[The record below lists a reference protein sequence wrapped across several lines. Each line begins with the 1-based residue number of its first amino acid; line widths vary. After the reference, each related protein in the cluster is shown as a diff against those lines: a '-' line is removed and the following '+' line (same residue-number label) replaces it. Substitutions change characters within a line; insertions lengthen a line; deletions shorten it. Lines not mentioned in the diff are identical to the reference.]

1 MTESDTQRTTDRE
14 IELAWD
20 DRTDAGAP
28 PKPGRDG
35 GPPAATA
42 VRTPHHALGLS
53 DEDVVAMYRQV
64 LIARAVDE
72 RMWLMQRAGKIAFI
86 ISVQG
91 HEVAQVGITWPL
103 RKGHDWMAPFY
114 RSIAAAMTFGMTPED
129 IITAHLAKGDD
140 ISSGGRQ
147 MPGHYG
153 AAPHNILSVSS
164 PVGTQV
170 LHAVG
175 IALGAWVR
183 GDDAVAI
190 TQFGEGT
197 ANQGEV
203 HEAMNFAGVHKL
215 PMVFVCE
222 NNGYAISVP
231 WRQAAAGTSPPARR
245 AMASPASGRRRR
257 SAGVLRGAGGGHA
270 ARPHRR
276 GSDADR
282 GEVVRLSRTLATT
295 TSAATA
301 TPPKS
306 RRSRSDPIV
315 ASRGQLRECGVLDEQ
330 AEEALDRVNPSR
342 GGHQRV
348 EGGRRLTRPR
358 ILRHVYVEGA

>member
-1 MTESDTQRTTDRE
+1 
-14 IELAWD
+14 
-20 DRTDAGAP
+20 
-28 PKPGRDG
+28 
-35 GPPAATA
+35 
-42 VRTPHHALGLS
+42 
-53 DEDVVAMYRQV
+53 
-64 LIARAVDE
+64 
-72 RMWLMQRAGKIAFI
+72 MWLMQRAGKIAFI

-103 RKGHDWMAPFY
+103 RKGRDWMAPFY

-175 IALGAWVR
+175 LALGAWVR

-215 PMVFVCE
+215 PVIFVCE

-231 WRQAAAGTSPPARR
+231 LEKRWGLGGDRAAAT
-245 AMASPASGRRRR
+245 ASWRDGGRRRPLACAAVGGARAGAARRRPAWSRRGGAHTSHSNDDHAVIATRRGRGLNSRTR
-257 SAGVLRGAGGGHA
+257 SHLPTACAAGLLTMSSTRSSGRCQGRDQRVAGARRGA
-270 ARPHRR
+270 
-276 GSDADR
+276 
-282 GEVVRLSRTLATT
+282 
-295 TSAATA
+295 
-301 TPPKS
+301 
-306 RRSRSDPIV
+306 
-315 ASRGQLRECGVLDEQ
+315 
-330 AEEALDRVNPSR
+330 
-342 GGHQRV
+342 
-348 EGGRRLTRPR
+348 TRPR
-358 ILRHVYVEGA
+358 SRHRAPLGLRGRRRLMAELNILERCRRHG